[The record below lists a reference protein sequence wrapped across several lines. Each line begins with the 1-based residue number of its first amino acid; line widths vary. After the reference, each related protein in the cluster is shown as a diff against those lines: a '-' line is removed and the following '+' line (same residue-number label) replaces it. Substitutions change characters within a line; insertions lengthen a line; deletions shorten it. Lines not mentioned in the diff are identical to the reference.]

1 MSASACLG
9 RGRHLSLTQTAH
21 LLCTDHIPEGD
32 GWDYEPTPDES
43 IKAIAEREGRSG
55 FEVAYD
61 IMMQNGGRGVI
72 WRGFADVPAF
82 YDDAKLNL
90 LQ

>member
-1 MSASACLG
+1 MSVSACLG

-21 LLCTDHIPEGD
+21 LLCTDPIPEGD

-55 FEVAYD
+55 FEVACKRND
-61 IMMQNGGRGVI
+61 ITESRI
-72 WRGFADVPAF
+72 WFSSGS
-82 YDDAKLNL
+82 
-90 LQ
+90 Q